1 MSAFGIGTN
10 TEPADAGAVRG
21 RQINVACECWFSRSG
36 VTKPLL
42 VKYEDE
48 EGTIH
53 TLRDIRVL
61 YQEAKNYGGIPSVE
75 YRCQAV
81 LHQILC
87 EFALI
92 FYMEESRWVLVC

>member
-10 TEPADAGAVRG
+10 TEPADAGTIRG

-61 YQEAKNYGGIPSVE
+61 YQEAKNYGGIPSME

>member
-10 TEPADAGAVRG
+10 TEPADAGNVRG

-53 TLRDIRVL
+53 TLRNIRVL
-61 YQEAKNYGGIPSVE
+61 YQEAKNYGGIPSME